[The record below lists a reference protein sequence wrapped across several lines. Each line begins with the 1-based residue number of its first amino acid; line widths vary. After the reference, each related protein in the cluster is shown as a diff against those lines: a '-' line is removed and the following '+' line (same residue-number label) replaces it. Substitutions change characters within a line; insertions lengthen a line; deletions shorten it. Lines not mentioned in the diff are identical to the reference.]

1 MLSYTV
7 HEPPHAPSDRI
18 DRAEGLV
25 FVKDGFSW
33 TAALFAPVWMIVHR
47 LWLPL
52 LGYLLIDALMIG
64 LGSLFESSMT
74 TLATLALHLLIG
86 LEADTLRRWGLERRG
101 WSTIGSVTGRT
112 ADECERRFF
121 DMWLPA
127 QPIVATQSSGAAG
140 GAARPA

>member
-7 HEPPHAPSDRI
+7 HEPPDAPPDRI

-33 TAALFAPVWMIVHR
+33 TAALFAPVWLIVHR

-52 LGYLLIDALMIG
+52 LGYVLLSVLILWLD
-64 LGSLFESSMT
+64 SLVVPDIT
-74 TLATLALHLLIG
+74 TLAMLALYLLIG
-86 LEADTLRRWGLERRG
+86 FEADALRRWGLGRRG
-101 WSTIGSVTGRT
+101 WSTIGTVTGRT

-121 DMWLPA
+121 DMWLPG
-127 QPIVATQSSGAAG
+127 QPIVATPSG
-140 GAARPA
+140 GAASGGGGHA

>member
-1 MLSYTV
+1 MLSFTV
-7 HEPPHAPSDRI
+7 HEAPDAPPDRI

-33 TAALFAPVWMIVHR
+33 TAALFAPIWLIVHR

-52 LGYLLIDALMIG
+52 LGYVLVSALILW
-64 LGSLFESSMT
+64 LGSLFDSGLD
-74 TLATLALHLLIG
+74 TLASLALHLLIG
-86 LEADTLRRWGLERRG
+86 FEADALRRWGLERRG
-101 WSTIGSVTGRT
+101 WSTIGTVTGRT

-127 QPIVATQSSGAAG
+127 QPIVATPSTGTVGSAG
-140 GAARPA
+140 QPA